1 MMRLISRAS
10 SAATAI
16 ATARKVL
23 PVPAGPIP
31 KVTVWRRIEST

>member
-1 MMRLISRAS
+1 LTSRRE

-16 ATARKVL
+16 ATARNDL

-31 KVTVWRRIEST
+31 TVIVERRIAST